1 MDKSMMKR
9 NIIPLVC
16 FCILFVASNI
26 QVLWMNELLW
36 LCDVYGIEI
45 KYLSPFNFSI
55 SNYEN
60 SISLLNLG
68 AIAGIIGIFFSIF
81 QIIENKKREQE

>member
-9 NIIPLVC
+9 NIISLVC

-68 AIAGIIGIFFSIF
+68 AIAGIIGIFFFIF

>member
-9 NIIPLVC
+9 NIISLVC

-45 KYLSPFNFSI
+45 KYLSPFNSRFLI
-55 SNYEN
+55 MKILY
-60 SISLLNLG
+60 LY
-68 AIAGIIGIFFSIF
+68 
-81 QIIENKKREQE
+81 